1 MLCYVKILNL
11 LLQILVQKMALL
23 VAKVNSYTEDG
34 TISG

>member
-23 VAKVNSYTEDG
+23 VAKANSCTEDG